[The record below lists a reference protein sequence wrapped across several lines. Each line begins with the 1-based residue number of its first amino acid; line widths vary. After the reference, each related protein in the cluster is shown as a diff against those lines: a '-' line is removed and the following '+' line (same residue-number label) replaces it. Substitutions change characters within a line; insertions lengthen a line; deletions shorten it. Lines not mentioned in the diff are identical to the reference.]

1 MEATNLAVVEQP
13 ATVINNL
20 HKELREYGQS
30 MVQKAIQAGGLLVEQ
45 KERVGH
51 GLWLKWV
58 EDNLI
63 FSGRTAQVYIQCYKN
78 RDQLNTQSSA
88 HLGKAVKLLASPK
101 KESLFVEQRWE
112 DVSLERELA
121 QESPDWPICKVCGR
135 NKVMHNKCSPP
146 EPKRHGLCEECDIV
160 QKEERKEERKAQKTK
175 TRTANALEAKCGF
188 EETPVDPE
196 AEQSCMKLVEFL
208 TDAVNGILDL
218 NPIIGKVSAEHFDC
232 LTGAISRLTDPLY
245 VYQNE
250 ILNVSTYEGET

>member
-1 MEATNLAVVEQP
+1 MEKTNLALVEQP
-13 ATVINNL
+13 ATRINNL

-101 KESLFVEQRWE
+101 EKSWSDRYFEDISLK
-112 DVSLERELA
+112 RELA
-121 QESPDWPICKVCGR
+121 QESPDWPICKVCGK
-135 NKVMHNKCSPP
+135 NKVMHDNCSPP
-146 EPKRHGLCEECDIV
+146 EPKRHGLCEDCND
-160 QKEERKEERKAQKTK
+160 QKKEDRKAQKTE
-175 TRTANALEAKCGF
+175 TRTATALKAKCEF

-196 AEQSCMKLVEFL
+196 AEKSCDRMVEY
-208 TDAVNGILDL
+208 L
-218 NPIIGKVSAEHFDC
+218 NEKTKELAGWDVEIGKVSHDTFNRFAD
-232 LTGAISRLTDPLY
+232 AISRLTDVLY
-245 VYQNE
+245 CYRDEV
-250 ILNVSTYEGET
+250 LNVSTYEGET